1 MKTNLTILLFLFF
14 HLNTVAQI
22 ATDEKII
29 DSMSVNFDFNKAA
42 VKSES
47 ELLDYLKKS
56 RPNVHRIVIVAYTDS
71 VGSIAYNKQ
80 LASQRSKAVYF
91 VLQKTN
97 WSKSKIDTIN
107 ANEIRGKRVKDDP
120 KNRRVDV
127 FFVSKQP
134 ATELTYNENG
144 TFEFALE
151 TPIDLHINFI
161 YGTDE
166 FVQHA
171 YENLMKLLQILKKDT
186 SLLVD
191 LRGHVCCGPD
201 LPLSK
206 SRAQAVKVYLVKNG
220 IHRNRIT
227 AQGFSNLQP
236 LVPETSKTAQAMNRR
251 VEAVFT
257 RKKM

>member
-1 MKTNLTILLFLFF
+1 MKTNLTFLLFLYF
-14 HLNTVAQI
+14 HLNAFAQI
-22 ATDEKII
+22 NKDEKII
-29 DSMSVNFDFNKAA
+29 DSTSVYFDFNKAA

-47 ELLDYLKKS
+47 ELLDYLKKNRS
-56 RPNVHRIVIVAYTDS
+56 NVHRVLILAYTDS
-71 VGSIAYNKQ
+71 VGSIAYNKL
-80 LASQRSKAVYF
+80 LASQRLKSVYT
-91 VLQKTN
+91 LIQKTT
-97 WSKSKIDTIN
+97 WSKFKIDTVN